1 MSEQQKRKLTKLL
14 CYGIIGAILT
24 MIGDILLL
32 GVDTPEASGAIGQ
45 YLIAAQKVS
54 YTRIGL
60 AGFFGYVGIPVTAFG
75 YYVLY
80 QMLEEKGSMLARLY
94 RASVYSYVA
103 LGGAIHIICCYLVT
117 GMKKALETGTTEE
130 NILSVLLNEQAGY
143 LVPCFIVFFVFY
155 FMNIITFIIIIAKK
169 KTILPGWMWILNPL
183 TFKILIN
190 AFGKLGTSAFF
201 NGIACS
207 NMSLGALIILIA
219 WFIVIQKKK

>member
-1 MSEQQKRKLTKLL
+1 MREKKNEQLKRKLTKLL
-14 CYGIIGAILT
+14 WYGIIGAILT

-75 YYVLY
+75 YYTLY
-80 QMLEEKGSMLARLY
+80 QMLDEKSSMLARLY

-130 NILSVLLNEQAGY
+130 NILSVLLNEQTGY

-155 FMNIITFIIIIAKK
+155 FYNLYYHHCQKE
-169 KTILPGWMWILNPL
+169 N
-183 TFKILIN
+183 N
-190 AFGKLGTSAFF
+190 TSRLDVDSESSD
-201 NGIACS
+201 I
-207 NMSLGALIILIA
+207 
-219 WFIVIQKKK
+219 